1 MKTVV
6 NGTLYYE
13 TAENLPVP
21 HMFTTRKGGVSTGLF
36 EAMNIGT
43 QRGDTLENVLK
54 NHEILGKE
62 LGFDPK
68 KVVRTRQTHSD
79 TVFVADSSLWGA
91 GLYAPALSSCDALI
105 SNTPGTTLIIS
116 TADCTPVLFYD
127 PVTGAVGAAHAGWR
141 GTAVDI
147 VGKTV
152 KKMAEAFGCKPENIR
167 AAIGPNIGS
176 CCFETDRDVPEA
188 MYALLGTAAAPY
200 IAQKDDKYYV
210 NLKAINAHLL
220 RRAGVV
226 SIDISERCT
235 ACRQDLFWSHR
246 KVGNARGSQG
256 AVIVCKE
263 GKK

>member
-1 MKTVV
+1 MKTVSS
-6 NGTLYYE
+6 GALQYE
-13 TAENLPVP
+13 VAENLSAP

-43 QRGDTLENVLK
+43 QRGDALENVLK
-54 NHEILGKE
+54 NHEILGNE

-68 KVVRTRQTHSD
+68 QVVRTRQTHSD
-79 TVFVADSSLWGA
+79 TVFVADQNLWGV
-91 GLYAPALSSCDALI
+91 GLYAPALEPCDALV

-141 GTAVDI
+141 GTAADI

-152 KKMAEAFGCKPENIR
+152 RKMEEAFGCKPENIR
-167 AAIGPNIGS
+167 AAIGPNIGA
-176 CCFETDRDVPEA
+176 CCFETGWDVPEA
-188 MYALLGTAAAPY
+188 MYALLGEEAAPY
-200 IAQKDDKYYV
+200 ISQKSQKYYV
-210 NLKAINAHLL
+210 NLKGINAHLL

-226 SIDISERCT
+226 SIDISGSCT

-263 GKK
+263 EEK

>member
-1 MKTVV
+1 MKTLE
-6 NGTLYYE
+6 NGTLFYE
-13 TAENLPVP
+13 AAENITVP

-36 EAMNIGT
+36 AAMNIGT
-43 QRGDTLENVLK
+43 QRGDALENVLK
-54 NHEILGKE
+54 NHEILGNA

-79 TVFVADSSLWGA
+79 TVCVADGSLWGA
-91 GLYAPALSSCDALI
+91 GLYAPALSPCDALI

-141 GTAVDI
+141 GTAADI

-152 KKMAEAFGCKPENIR
+152 KKMADVFGCKPENIR
-167 AAIGPNIGS
+167 AAIGPNIGE
-176 CCFETDRDVPEA
+176 CCFETDTDVPEA
-188 MYALLGTAAAPY
+188 MYALLGEEAAPY
-200 IAQKDDKYYV
+200 ISQRGGKYYV
-210 NLKAINAHLL
+210 NLKGVNAHLL
-220 RRAGVV
+220 RRAGVTD
-226 SIDISERCT
+226 IDISGSCT

-263 GKK
+263 EEK